1 MCFNS
6 TCFHVIIKI
15 GDIMKKIII
24 LLISIFITTACD
36 NNTIDNLDIDFNIDS
51 NETELNY
58 DTKNPLV
65 AMQIE
70 NYGAIVIELYPEYAP
85 NTVNNF
91 ITLVKDGFYDNN
103 NFHRLVKNFVLQGG
117 DPNGDGTGGPG
128 YKIYGEFKDNGYY
141 KNTLKHERGT
151 VSMARSSLPNS
162 AGSQF
167 FICLEA
173 TSNLDDQYAAF
184 GKVIDGMEIIDKIE
198 ANELV
203 ADSNTGKL
211 QNNLIITK
219 ALVDIKNY
227 ELGEVEKN

>member
-1 MCFNS
+1 
-6 TCFHVIIKI
+6 
-15 GDIMKKIII
+15 MKKAII
-24 LLISIFITTACD
+24 LILSIFILTGCN
-36 NNTIDNLDIDFNIDS
+36 NNTVNNLNIDFDIEG
-51 NETELNY
+51 NEAKLNY

-91 ITLVKDGFYDNN
+91 ITLVKEGFYDNN

-151 VSMARSSLPNS
+151 VSMARSTLPNS

-173 TSNLDDQYAAF
+173 TPNLDDQYAAF

-198 ANELV
+198 AKETIS
-203 ADSNTGKL
+203 DINTGKL
-211 QNNLIITK
+211 QNNIIITK
-219 ALVDIKNY
+219 AIVDLKDY
-227 ELGEVEKN
+227 KLGEVEKN

>member
-1 MCFNS
+1 MFSCYN
-6 TCFHVIIKI
+6 KL
-15 GDIMKKIII
+15 GDKMKKAII
-24 LLISIFITTACD
+24 LILSIFILTGCN
-36 NNTIDNLDIDFNIDS
+36 NNTVNNLNIDFDIEG
-51 NETELNY
+51 NEAKLNY

-91 ITLVKDGFYDNN
+91 ITLVKEGFYDNN
-103 NFHRLVKNFVLQGG
+103 NFHRLAKNFVLQGG

-151 VSMARSSLPNS
+151 VSMARSTLPNS

-173 TSNLDDQYAAF
+173 APNLDDQYAAF

-198 ANELV
+198 AKETIS
-203 ADSNTGKL
+203 DINTGKL
-211 QNNLIITK
+211 QNNIIITK
-219 ALVDIKNY
+219 AIVDLKDY
-227 ELGEVEKN
+227 KLGEVEKN

>member
-1 MCFNS
+1 
-6 TCFHVIIKI
+6 
-15 GDIMKKIII
+15 MKKAII
-24 LLISIFITTACD
+24 LILSIFILTGCN
-36 NNTIDNLDIDFNIDS
+36 NNTVNNLNIDFDIEG
-51 NETELNY
+51 NEAKLNY
-58 DTKNPLV
+58 DTENPLV

-91 ITLVKDGFYDNN
+91 ITLVKEGFYDNN

-151 VSMARSSLPNS
+151 VSMARSTLPNS

-173 TSNLDDQYAAF
+173 APNLDDQYAAF
-184 GKVIDGMEIIDKIE
+184 GKVIDGMETIDKIE
-198 ANELV
+198 AKETIS
-203 ADSNTGKL
+203 DINTGKL
-211 QNNLIITK
+211 QNNIIITK
-219 ALVDIKNY
+219 AIVDLKDY
-227 ELGEVEKN
+227 KLGEVEKN

>member
-1 MCFNS
+1 MFSCYN
-6 TCFHVIIKI
+6 KL
-15 GDIMKKIII
+15 GDKMKKAII
-24 LLISIFITTACD
+24 LILSIFILTGCN
-36 NNTIDNLDIDFNIDS
+36 NNTVNNLNIDFDIEG
-51 NETELNY
+51 NEAKLNY
-58 DTKNPLV
+58 DTENPLV

-91 ITLVKDGFYDNN
+91 ITLVKEGFYDNN

-117 DPNGDGTGGPG
+117 DPNGNGTGGPG

-151 VSMARSSLPNS
+151 VSMARSTLPNS

-173 TSNLDDQYAAF
+173 APKLDDQYAAF

-198 ANELV
+198 AKETIS
-203 ADSNTGKL
+203 DINTGKL
-211 QNNLIITK
+211 QNNIIITK
-219 ALVDIKNY
+219 AIVDLKDY
-227 ELGEVEKN
+227 KLGEVEKN

>member
-1 MCFNS
+1 
-6 TCFHVIIKI
+6 
-15 GDIMKKIII
+15 MKKAII
-24 LLISIFITTACD
+24 LILSIFILTGCN
-36 NNTIDNLDIDFNIDS
+36 NNTVNNLNIDFDIEG
-51 NETELNY
+51 NEAKLNY
-58 DTKNPLV
+58 DTENPLV

-91 ITLVKDGFYDNN
+91 ITLVKEGFYDNN
-103 NFHRLVKNFVLQGG
+103 NFHRLAKNFVLQGG

-151 VSMARSSLPNS
+151 VSMARSTLPNS

-173 TSNLDDQYAAF
+173 APNLDDQYAAF

-198 ANELV
+198 AKETIS
-203 ADSNTGKL
+203 DINTGKL
-211 QNNLIITK
+211 QNNIIITK
-219 ALVDIKNY
+219 AIVDLKDY
-227 ELGEVEKN
+227 KLGEVEKN

>member
-1 MCFNS
+1 
-6 TCFHVIIKI
+6 
-15 GDIMKKIII
+15 MKKAII
-24 LLISIFITTACD
+24 LILSIFILTGCN
-36 NNTIDNLDIDFNIDS
+36 NNTVNNLNIDFDIEG
-51 NETELNY
+51 NEAKLNY
-58 DTKNPLV
+58 DTENPLV

-91 ITLVKDGFYDNN
+91 ITLVKEGFYDNN
-103 NFHRLVKNFVLQGG
+103 NFHRLAKNFVLQGG

-151 VSMARSSLPNS
+151 VSMARSTLPNS

-173 TSNLDDQYAAF
+173 TPNLDDQYATF

-198 ANELV
+198 AKETIS
-203 ADSNTGKL
+203 DINTGKL
-211 QNNLIITK
+211 QNNIIITK
-219 ALVDIKNY
+219 AIVDLKDY
-227 ELGEVEKN
+227 KLGEVEKN